1 MRSVIDREY
10 TDLYNTYLELFDLE
24 YSDNVQAASLDKEDF
39 FELRNLFQFLGQSDT
54 ELLQWIL
61 SKAPIRT
68 ALFEIRESRPMIKEV
83 ARYLEEKGFS
93 RQDFYDLFL
102 GTDGVL
108 VYNCGIQNVKRN
120 LQEGGPNFLFFLKEC
135 DSLAM
140 GMWEYINEAPYL
152 DGRDLKLLVS
162 MVETAVAQNIQMRF
176 RHRKNPATVT
186 IDPYAVIWADGT
198 PYLLGYDAA
207 KNDIQHYRVEDLDI
221 IQLCNTVQSGVVSSD
236 AWGIYTECTF
246 DTAFRLSNITI

>member
-1 MRSVIDREY
+1 MRSVIDREH
-10 TDLYNTYLELFDLE
+10 TDLHDTYLELFGLE
-24 YSDNVQAASLDKEDF
+24 YSDNVQVSALGKEDF
-39 FELRNLFQFLGQSDT
+39 FELRDLFQFLGQSDT
-54 ELLQWIL
+54 ELLQWL
-61 SKAPIRT
+61 LTNAPDRS
-68 ALFEIRESRPMIKEV
+68 ALFEIRESRLMIKEV

-176 RHRKNPATVT
+176 RHRQNPATVT
-186 IDPYAVIWADGT
+186 IDPYAVIWADG
-198 PYLLGYDAA
+198 LSFLVGYDTA
-207 KNDIQHYRVEDLDI
+207 KDRIQHYRVDELDI
-221 IQLCNTVQSGVVSSD
+221 IQLCNTVQSGVVSST

-246 DTAFRLSNITI
+246 DTAFRLSSLIT